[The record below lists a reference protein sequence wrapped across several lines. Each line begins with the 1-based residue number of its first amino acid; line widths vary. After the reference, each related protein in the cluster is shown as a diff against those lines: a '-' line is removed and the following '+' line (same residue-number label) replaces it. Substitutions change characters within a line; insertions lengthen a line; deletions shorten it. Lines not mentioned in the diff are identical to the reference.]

1 MFAAFTA
8 KLEKRKN
15 KIVDIRRVKRKKKEV
30 YCSSDINLDV
40 KVGSKLLLKILLF
53 WMLNSQG
60 HASQISI

>member
-8 KLEKRKN
+8 KPKKRK
-15 KIVDIRRVKRKKKEV
+15 KRGGIRRVKREKKEV
-30 YCSSDINLDV
+30 YCISGINLDV

-53 WMLNSQG
+53 WIQNSQG